1 MHIAGYYI
9 LLLLVYS
16 FFGAYGLFFN
26 YINIDIIYF
35 IFISFLVSSVISI
48 IVDVIKSKKSN
59 KPLFSKDIYKNK
71 DFITISFLNCIRM
84 FLFTVAISFKNVDIV
99 TTSYLTFPIYVA
111 IMSKSILNINISK
124 KEIIGIVISIIGII
138 AINYQSIKNLFTEP
152 FCKITFFQIIYPLLG
167 AVIFSYQII
176 LSKKYSHLDVNNII
190 MSQFLP
196 VLPFT
201 FFIALV
207 RRFYPFKNIF
217 NFLLAPSRELRLKYT
232 IYCMIFSTFQF
243 YIAYYILFI
252 FTKKYSALLTSILS
266 YISIFVSFIVQRYY
280 FGKHI
285 RFYKIIASLFVLA
298 GIILIAYSEHKIKKK
313 NKIFKDL
320 S

>member
-1 MHIAGYYI
+1 MIDLYV

-26 YINIDIIYF
+26 YINIDVIYF

-124 KEIIGIVISIIGII
+124 LQQNTVKTSMIETNIS
-138 AINYQSIKNLFTEP
+138 
-152 FCKITFFQIIYPLLG
+152 
-167 AVIFSYQII
+167 
-176 LSKKYSHLDVNNII
+176 
-190 MSQFLP
+190 
-196 VLPFT
+196 
-201 FFIALV
+201 
-207 RRFYPFKNIF
+207 
-217 NFLLAPSRELRLKYT
+217 
-232 IYCMIFSTFQF
+232 
-243 YIAYYILFI
+243 
-252 FTKKYSALLTSILS
+252 TSIM
-266 YISIFVSFIVQRYY
+266 
-280 FGKHI
+280 
-285 RFYKIIASLFVLA
+285 
-298 GIILIAYSEHKIKKK
+298 KK
-313 NKIFKDL
+313 
-320 S
+320 